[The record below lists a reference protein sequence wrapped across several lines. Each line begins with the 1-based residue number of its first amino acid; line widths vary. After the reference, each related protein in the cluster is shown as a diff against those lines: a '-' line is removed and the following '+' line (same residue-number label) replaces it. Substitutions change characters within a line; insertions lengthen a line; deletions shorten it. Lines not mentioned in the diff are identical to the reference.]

1 MKKYEKITTSPRA
14 SIDILQSIADRNEH
28 EDAMLRLIEGS
39 SDQSDE
45 GLLARRL
52 VGTKDTIRLLEE
64 EVDRLG
70 LMVTPVSLMVMA
82 PPLITR

>member
-1 MKKYEKITTSPRA
+1 
-14 SIDILQSIADRNEH
+14 
-28 EDAMLRLIEGS
+28 MLRLIEGS

-45 GLLARRL
+45 GLLAHRL
-52 VGTKDTIRLLEE
+52 VGAKDTIRLLEE

-70 LMVTPVSLMVMA
+70 LMVTPVSLVVMA

>member
-1 MKKYEKITTSPRA
+1 
-14 SIDILQSIADRNEH
+14 
-28 EDAMLRLIEGS
+28 MLRLIEGS

-70 LMVTPVSLMVMA
+70 LMVTPVSLVVMA

>member
-14 SIDILQSIADRNEH
+14 YIDILKSIADRNEH
-28 EDAMLRLIEGS
+28 EDAMIRLIEGS

-52 VGTKDTIRLLEE
+52 VGVKDTIRLLEE
-64 EVDRLG
+64 EVDHLG
-70 LMVTPVSLMVMA
+70 LMVTPVSLVVMA